1 MHAPTLTPAGKFRR
15 LSPALRVGAWLL
27 GSVLASLAWCLLLL
41 IAIRPGFEVFVEP
54 ARNPLAQNLYL
65 AGTYVILL
73 GGALWTWQRLQG
85 ESLRALGLAGDGAG
99 LRVAAGLGLG
109 LASLAALFGLEVG
122 TGLLTWRPDAWAA
135 TPWGAIVE
143 VAATAVFFA
152 ASEELLFRGFVFQ
165 TLRRGFDLP
174 AAMAGSAWLY
184 ASVHFMRADVVWHRV
199 ALPFFGLFL
208 AGLLLAWLAL
218 RTRSIWLGV
227 GLHAGWVAL
236 FVLVDRFKLFD
247 YPLATNWLTGGGYPL
262 GGVLGVALLVLLWSA
277 LAAARLPAPAP
288 ASAARS

>member
-1 MHAPTLTPAGKFRR
+1 MHAPMLTPAAKFRR

-41 IAIRPGFEVFVEP
+41 IAIRPGFAIFVEP

-73 GGALWTWQRLQG
+73 GGALWAWQRLQG
-85 ESLRALGLAGDGAG
+85 ESLRALGLAGGRPWR
-99 LRVAAGLGLG
+99 RVAAGLALGLG
-109 LASLAALFGLEVG
+109 SLAGLFALEVW
-122 TGLLTWRPDAWAA
+122 TGLLSWQPEAWAA
-135 TPWGAIVE
+135 TPGAAIAE
-143 VAATAVFFA
+143 VAATAIFFA

-184 ASVHFMRADVVWHRV
+184 ATVHFLRADVVWHRV

-218 RTRSIWLGV
+218 RTRSIWVGV

-236 FVLVDRFKLFD
+236 FVLSDRFKLFD

-262 GGVLGVALLVLLWSA
+262 GGVLGVGLLVVLW
-277 LAAARLPAPAP
+277 
-288 ASAARS
+288 ASLKHFRVFQSGC